1 MTPPSFS
8 QSLNTVTDD
17 KDEENLFIMGMDDK
31 SDEGETTPL
40 VIIQEDIGAVASSP
54 MPQAKMRLLNDDDL
68 EIASDDDKYDDEK
81 YDDDGGWEDM
91 YEQEIWSE
99 RVTRKELHILHLLM
113 VWTITG
119 PMSFCYGSIKMCNS
133 MNDHCNKVFVR
144 MSWEC
149 RMSPICSIIV
159 IEQATEKSDLK

>member
-91 YEQEIWSE
+91 YEQEI
-99 RVTRKELHILHLLM
+99 
-113 VWTITG
+113 
-119 PMSFCYGSIKMCNS
+119 
-133 MNDHCNKVFVR
+133 
-144 MSWEC
+144 
-149 RMSPICSIIV
+149 
-159 IEQATEKSDLK
+159 